1 MFFPK
6 HARTLIAKAFYDKP
20 LELLKVVQEQD
31 EEGGLLP
38 PTLTSVAN
46 LLGNVNP
53 STTMAVEEFG
63 QNTTATAVITISRED
78 GAKIKLADK
87 LSVSGV
93 VYEVIELHGYDS
105 HTTLGVR
112 QWQTR

>member
-1 MFFPK
+1 MYFPR
-6 HARTLIAKAFYDKP
+6 HARGLIAKTFYDKP
-20 LELLKVVQEQD
+20 LELLKVVQGQD

-63 QNTTATAVITISRED
+63 QNTTATAVITMSRED

-87 LSVSGV
+87 LRVSGV

-112 QWQTR
+112 QWRTR

>member
-1 MFFPK
+1 MYFPK
-6 HARTLIAKAFYDKP
+6 HARSLIAKAFYDKP
-20 LELLKVVQEQD
+20 LELLKVVQGQD

-53 STTMAVEEFG
+53 IMAVEEFG
-63 QNTTATAVITISRED
+63 QNTTSTAVITISRED

-87 LSVSGV
+87 LKVGGI

-112 QWQTR
+112 QWQTQ

>member
-1 MFFPK
+1 MYFPK
-6 HARTLIAKAFYDKP
+6 HARSLIAKTFYDKP
-20 LELLKVVQEQD
+20 LELLKVVQGQD

-63 QNTTATAVITISRED
+63 QNTTAAAVITMSREN
-78 GAKIKLADK
+78 GAKIKIADK
-87 LSVSGV
+87 LKVGGI

-112 QWQTR
+112 QWRTR